1 MSTQLEDAHT
11 KTMSTFA
18 STGLL
23 AVGHSRQKAYA
34 PMLFLGGFE
43 KSLNRRAEIFPSLP
57 SLAAHDQSLGLMMVS
72 ICADKMASAP
82 WRLRNR
88 GPYELLAEL
97 FKG

>member
-23 AVGHSRQKAYA
+23 AVGLSRQKAYA

-57 SLAAHDQSLGLMMVS
+57 SLAAHDQSLGL
-72 ICADKMASAP
+72 
-82 WRLRNR
+82 
-88 GPYELLAEL
+88 
-97 FKG
+97 